1 MWCGCGERLGVK
13 SPLRWAMWVLALCC
27 LGASAQA
34 DAAPARSGLT
44 EDEANSIS
52 VFRSASPA
60 VVYVTSTA
68 VRRDLFS
75 LNAVEVPQGSGS
87 GFVWDRQGYV
97 VTNFHVISGADRLII
112 TLSDQS
118 QWAAKVVGAA
128 PEKDLAVLKVGA
140 PPAALRPLPLG
151 NSDELEVG
159 RKVLAIGNPFGLDTT
174 LTTGIVSALGREI
187 EAVNDRKI
195 RDVIQTDAAIN
206 PGNSGGPLLN
216 SQGQL
221 IGVNTAIY
229 SPSGG
234 SAGIGFAIP
243 VNTVK
248 RYVPQLI
255 RYGRIRRPVL
265 GVEPANERWSRS
277 RGIEGIVVAQV
288 QPGSPADRAGMR
300 GAAMGRQGG
309 VILGDVILA
318 IDGRRVGSVDDMLG
332 ALEEVDPG
340 ETVVIRAQRDQRER
354 EYRIRF
360 D

>member
-1 MWCGCGERLGVK
+1 MWCGCGERLGLK
-13 SPLRWAMWVLALCC
+13 SPLRWAMWVLALGC

-118 QWAAKVVGAA
+118 QWPATVVGAA

-151 NSDELEVG
+151 NSEELEVG

-340 ETVVIRAQRDQRER
+340 ETVVIRAQRAQRER